1 MKKRILAISVI
12 VLMLFASC
20 DGQLS
25 SIMEKFGDNIVGE
38 YTVEVTV
45 GTSAPAKSD
54 TGLVSTIGG
63 LLTGGAPIEI
73 LTGLSAE
80 DKANLNDLATSNPAA
95 IEAMK
100 NDPLTDAQK
109 ESASAVIGTAAV
121 VDGLLSSI
129 VSDDLMASTDIPES
143 VKDLIT
149 GIAESVGDIAASDAD
164 SLTQA
169 DVIGMQAMSG
179 VVNDIINNVVDSI
192 PEEGVVVSH
201 PVYGSIPVTKELLD
215 EDPSYLGLLVSDSA
229 AMSGL
234 LTNSLGSI
242 VENSLDSLT
251 SGIDFM
257 NMMGMTNGVDSNAL
271 IFGLI

>member
-143 VKDLIT
+143 VKDLIA
-149 GIAESVGDIAASDAD
+149 GIAESVDDIAASDAD

-179 VVNDIINNVVDSI
+179 VVNDIINNVFDSI
-192 PEEGVVVSH
+192 PEEGVTVN
-201 PVYGSIPVTKELLD
+201 GLDIPVTKEVLD
-215 EDPSYLGLLVSDSA
+215 ANPEVLGLLVSDSA